1 MDCRPLKI
9 VVVAL
14 DAPMQRNAGIVRE
27 LTAWTMMLATEKME
41 TIDNGEA
48 HRYKTAR
55 KELRYQTSFQYCA

>member
-1 MDCRPLKI
+1 MDCRPLKM

-14 DAPMQRNAGIVRE
+14 DAPMQRNAAIARE

-48 HRYKTAR
+48 HGYKTAG
-55 KELRYQTSFQYCA
+55 KELRCQTSFQYCA